1 MQTRR
6 DGSAAYDKS
15 ERSALTKG
23 APLEGSS
30 GRTRSDPRWR
40 RGPQSEQEVH
50 QRFHPDDFEVDSE
63 QRWRLKR
70 TSVSAQAVCVKGDS
84 HALALASTWY
94 TLGLN
99 APATS
104 IGDFITGDPVG
115 DHISLRGGHVYMAT
129 ASVRFKNELT
139 SAGSAGY
146 LLIREVGGPDPGT
159 NRQVS
164 ICAEENG
171 RDHRGSILYTAVVDL
186 SARGAADIE
195 IRVLGGD
202 AEVSVDDGWIT
213 VQRIG

>member
-1 MQTRR
+1 MQPRR

-63 QRWRLKR
+63 QRLRLKR
-70 TSVSAQAVCVKGDS
+70 TAVSPQAVCVKGNS
-84 HALALASTWY
+84 NSLSGTSWR
-94 TLGLN
+94 TLTLN
-99 APATS
+99 APVTS
-104 IGDFITGDPVG
+104 IGDFITVDTAG
-115 DHISLRGGHVYMAT
+115 DHIALRGGHVYMAT
-129 ASVRFKNELT
+129 ASVRFKNEKT
-139 SAGSAGY
+139 TAGSAGY

-159 NRQVS
+159 NRAVS

-171 RDHRGSILYTAVVDL
+171 RDHRGTIFYTAVVDL
-186 SARGAADIE
+186 SAGGAAEIE
-195 IRVLGGD
+195 IRVRGGD
-202 AEVSVDDGWIT
+202 NEVSVDDGWIT